1 LSLSL
6 LEYQDI
12 PDLWIDE
19 ASKEPLK
26 SEILSYS
33 LMKSNLYYVGILAT
47 VLLVLSGP
55 ASFATPTAP
64 TQSTETTDQTQ
75 TPTEGDV
82 RVSIAEG
89 SNATVQYYTF
99 TPQSV
104 EINAGD
110 SVTWFTPAELSD
122 IHTVTFVQDPS
133 IISDILLP
141 FAAPGGTLAELELL
155 PPFNLGEP
163 LVIQTP
169 DGTEAI
175 VALNK
180 QAWYPAVLDANNQT
194 TYLEGTDIQATL
206 NSNTKALNSGII
218 LPPMPPTG
226 GAQPTSTETGTAVE
240 EPPSEAS
247 ITSETTTGTNATST
261 ATDVLTVPD
270 DQGTSQ
276 PQEGVTAEQQLGPPF
291 PPVSSFTVTF
301 EEPGTYPYFC
311 AIHPWMVGQVVVRGD
326 TPTETQPELQP
337 ETQPELQ
344 PETQPELQ
352 PETQNQTETQGL
364 GELESPNPLF
374 G

>member
-1 LSLSL
+1 LSL
-6 LEYQDI
+6 LEYQDT
-12 PDLWIDE
+12 PDSWIDE

-47 VLLVLSGP
+47 ALLVLSGP

-64 TQSTETTDQTQ
+64 TQSTETIDQTQ

-110 SVTWFTPAELSD
+110 SVTWFSPAELSD

-141 FAAPGGTLAELELL
+141 FAVPAGGGATDFELL
-155 PPFNLGEP
+155 PPFNSGEP
-163 LVIQTP
+163 LIIPTP
-169 DGTEAI
+169 DGREAI
-175 VALNK
+175 VVLNK
-180 QAWYPAVLDANNQT
+180 HAWYPAVVGANNQA
-194 TYLEGTDIQATL
+194 TYLEGTDIQTTL
-206 NSNTKALNSGII
+206 NSTVRALNSGII

-226 GAQPTSTETGTAVE
+226 GPQPNSTETGTTG
-240 EPPSEAS
+240 EPQIASEAS
-247 ITSETTTGTNATST
+247 LINETTTTTNATGT
-261 ATDVLTVPD
+261 TTDVLTVPD

-276 PQEGVTAEQQLGPPF
+276 PTEGATVEQQFGPF
-291 PPVSSFTVTF
+291 PLVSSFTVTF

-311 AIHPWMVGQVVVRGD
+311 AIHPWMVGQVVVGGD
-326 TPTETQPELQP
+326 TQTETQPELQP
-337 ETQPELQ
+337 EPQPELQ
-344 PETQPELQ
+344 PEPQPELQ
-352 PETQNQTETQGL
+352 PEPQNQTETQGL